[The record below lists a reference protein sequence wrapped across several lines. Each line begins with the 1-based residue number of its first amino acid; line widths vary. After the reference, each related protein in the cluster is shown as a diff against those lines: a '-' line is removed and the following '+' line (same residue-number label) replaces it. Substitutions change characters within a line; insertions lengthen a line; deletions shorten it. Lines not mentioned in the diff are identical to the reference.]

1 MQPSFLD
8 LEDRIIRDYEITSAE
23 VRDSQVLHE
32 LLSDNTSKD
41 VWADSAYY
49 SEESGITL
57 DAMGCR
63 SHEHKKGNW
72 GKALSKRDTEEN
84 RRKSRVRVR
93 VRVEHVF
100 GSMENEQ
107 GGMLV
112 RTIGILRAAIKVG
125 MKNLVYNM
133 RRFVSFQSRRAP
145 AV

>member
-1 MQPSFLD
+1 MH
-8 LEDRIIRDYEITSAE
+8 
-23 VRDSQVLHE
+23 DSQVFHE

-49 SEESGITL
+49 SEESEITL
-57 DAMGCR
+57 DAMGYR
-63 SHEHKKGNW
+63 SHVHKKGKR

-84 RRKSRVRVR
+84 RRKSRVR

-112 RTIGILRAAIKVG
+112 RTIGILRAAVKVG
-125 MKNLVYNM
+125 MMNLVYNM
-133 RRFVSFQSRRAP
+133 RRFVSLQSRLALG
-145 AV
+145 A